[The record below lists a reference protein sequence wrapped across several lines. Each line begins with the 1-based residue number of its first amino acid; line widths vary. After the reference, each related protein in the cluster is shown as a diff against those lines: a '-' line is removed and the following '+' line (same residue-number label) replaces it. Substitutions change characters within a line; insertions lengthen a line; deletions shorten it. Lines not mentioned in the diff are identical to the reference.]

1 MRKSKNILL
10 LIMFLLFGVVSFGQF
25 SLAGN
30 GVTIECPT
38 AAPNATGVV
47 GGKTYTA
54 LTSTTLKDKS
64 KDDVDWDCVC
74 TSLVDNMDGLF
85 ENATTFNQ
93 DISSWDTS
101 NVIRMNTMFKNAT
114 AFNQNIGSWTVSKV
128 QYMGSMFRGASNFNQ
143 DIGGWNTVN
152 VTSMA
157 YMFSETPFN
166 QDIGSWNTSKNRN
179 MYRMFYG
186 ASAFDNNGQPLNWD
200 TSKVTSM
207 IGTFRNATVFN
218 RNISSWNTSSVTLM
232 TEMFF
237 NADAFNQNIGSWT
250 VSNVTDMKQMFK
262 DASVFNQDISP
273 WDTSSVTTMRQM
285 FENASNF
292 NQNIGSWTVSN
303 VTDMRQMF
311 DNAEDFNQNLN
322 SWDTSKVTNM
332 SFMFQDAKVFNGIIS
347 SWNTTSVT
355 TMDSMFERALVF
367 NQDIGSWTTSNV
379 TTMYDMFKSAK
390 RFNQDIGGW
399 STSSVTLMV
408 GMFKDAEDFNQDIGG
423 WDVSNVEEMRAMF
436 KEAESFNQDIGDW
449 DVSKVTDM
457 FGMFR
462 QASDFN
468 QDLNWDTSSV
478 TGNGMKEMFL
488 GASSFN
494 GKFNVSTWDVSKIT
508 TMDQMF
514 NGASAFNQ
522 DIGGWNTSSVTT
534 MEYMFRNTN
543 SFNQDIGEWD
553 VSNVTNMGNMFWISN
568 GGSESF
574 SQDLSSWCV
583 DNIGSEPSNFNTNTP
598 NASIDDH
605 DPNWG
610 EPCSPRVI
618 LNHSDAD
625 NKLYAGESS
634 TISVTFNQNM
644 NNTPQYSLNGGAFQ
658 NLTPTG
664 DQKKWTFPISADAIS
679 DGEYIF
685 TVSGTAIIRS
695 EIYNPSLGILDGGET
710 SVDSITFEIIK
721 VATITISN
729 VTKFYGEDDFTLT
742 ATSDSTGGYTFE
754 ALTGGIVNITGSN
767 VSILGVGTTIV
778 SVTQAADGNYNQG
791 STTFTITVLPGNPII
806 EAEDITVNYGESDF
820 TLTATSGSTGA
831 YTFEALTGGIVNITG
846 SNASILGIGTTTV
859 SVTQAADAN
868 YNQATTTFTITVLK
882 GNPII
887 ESEDITVTFG
897 DPDFTLTATSSSTGG
912 YTFEALT
919 GGIVNITGSNASIL
933 GIGTTTVSVTQAS
946 DANYNQANTTFTITV
961 LPADPIIEVEDI
973 TVTYG
978 DPDFT
983 LTATSSSTGGYT
995 FAALTGGIV
1004 NITGSN
1010 ASIAGAGSTTI
1021 LVTQAADAD
1030 YNQGSTTFTITV
1042 LPADLII
1049 EAEDITVTFGDP
1061 DFTLTATSSST
1072 GGYTFAALT
1081 GGIVNI
1087 TGSNASIL
1095 EGGTTTIE
1103 VTQAADANYNE
1114 ATTTFTITV
1123 LPADLIIEAED
1134 ITVTYGD
1141 PDFTLTATS
1150 SSTGGYTFT
1159 ALTGGIVNITGSN
1172 ASIAGAGSTT
1182 ILVTQAADTNYNS
1195 ATTTFTITVLPA
1207 DPIIDVED
1215 ILKTCGD
1222 PDFALT
1228 ATSSSTG
1235 GYTFYS
1241 SDPSVVSVDGSGTAT
1256 INSSGITIINIVQS
1270 AGVNYNSSTTSF
1282 TITVNKLN
1290 TDIIISD
1297 EIVKSYGDADF
1308 TLTATSSSSAFFAY
1322 TITDT
1327 DVATISGTTVT
1338 IKGVGST
1345 SILIEQ
1351 PIDFCY
1357 SSSSKTITLKVIKTN
1372 HEPTWTSS
1380 ITKIFG
1386 SPEFIVDP
1394 PTTNED
1400 YTGDITYFSSDPGIA
1415 SIDPTTGE
1423 VTINSVGTGSV
1434 ILTANFSEDDNYNS
1448 ALVTTTL
1455 FVVRANQSI
1464 WVSEIPTNQPLK
1476 DFSELPISAIATPS
1490 GAPVYITLSG
1500 GSAATLSGTLGN
1512 YKLVSINMT
1521 GLVTITFF
1529 TKAADHPNYN
1539 SAELVFVMDVVKLN
1553 QNITIDPSPP
1563 LFINYSE
1570 DLSYTINASSD
1581 SGLEVN
1587 YKLISGSG
1595 VSLTDNVLNISD
1607 VGEIIVDVE
1616 QPGNVEYNMAATRRV
1631 IINVL
1636 PAITILSDFDIP
1648 DKSFGETSVI
1658 ITPPKSNRSG
1668 EIYYISSNPLV
1679 AEVID
1684 GELIIKGLGSCIIT
1698 AIQSATKKY
1707 TQGVISTL
1715 FFMGDSDNDGDGIG
1729 DSIDNCYGIS
1739 NSDQSDIDR
1748 DGVGDVCDLDAD
1760 NDGWLNQVEIDCGSD
1775 PLDIDS
1781 RPLDTDAD
1789 GKANCTDLDDD
1800 GDGWSD
1806 QIEIDCGSDSL
1817 KPWIVPID
1825 TDGDGQANCEDID
1838 DDGDGWSDN
1847 DEITCNS
1854 DPLDLNSFPL
1864 DTDSDG
1870 QANCIDIDD
1879 DNDGWT
1885 DEQETSCGSDPLKS
1899 WSYPIDTDNDG
1910 ESNCVDLDDD
1920 GDGWSDQVE
1929 SECNTDPLN
1938 VFDFPVDR
1946 DNDGD
1951 PICTDPDDNQVFV
1964 SPVLTPRVV
1973 GPEATWKII
1982 NLEQYPTSIVS
1993 VYNRYGLVVFEKRNY
2008 QNDWAGIY
2016 QKTGELLPAG
2026 SYYYIVKVLETGKI
2040 KKGWFYLTY

>member
-1 MRKSKNILL
+1 
-10 LIMFLLFGVVSFGQF
+10 
-25 SLAGN
+25 
-30 GVTIECPT
+30 
-38 AAPNATGVV
+38 
-47 GGKTYTA
+47 
-54 LTSTTLKDKS
+54 
-64 KDDVDWDCVC
+64 
-74 TSLVDNMDGLF
+74 
-85 ENATTFNQ
+85 
-93 DISSWDTS
+93 
-101 NVIRMNTMFKNAT
+101 
-114 AFNQNIGSWTVSKV
+114 
-128 QYMGSMFRGASNFNQ
+128 
-143 DIGGWNTVN
+143 
-152 VTSMA
+152 
-157 YMFSETPFN
+157 
-166 QDIGSWNTSKNRN
+166 
-179 MYRMFYG
+179 
-186 ASAFDNNGQPLNWD
+186 
-200 TSKVTSM
+200 
-207 IGTFRNATVFN
+207 
-218 RNISSWNTSSVTLM
+218 
-232 TEMFF
+232 
-237 NADAFNQNIGSWT
+237 
-250 VSNVTDMKQMFK
+250 
-262 DASVFNQDISP
+262 
-273 WDTSSVTTMRQM
+273 
-285 FENASNF
+285 F

-322 SWDTSKVTNM
+322 SWDTSKVINM

-347 SWNTTSVT
+347 SWNTASVT

-543 SFNQDIGEWD
+543 SFDQDIGEWD

-568 GGSESF
+568 GGPQSF

-685 TVSGTAIIRS
+685 TVSGTAIIRG

-721 VATITISN
+721 VPTITISN
-729 VTKFYGEDDFTLT
+729 VTKLYGEDDFTLT

-806 EAEDITVNYGESDF
+806 EAEDITVNYGDSDF
-820 TLTATSGSTGA
+820 TLTATSNSTGA
-831 YTFEALTGGIVNITG
+831 YTFEALTGGVVNITG

-868 YNQATTTFTITVLK
+868 YNQATTTFTVTVLK

-887 ESEDITVTFG
+887 EAEDVTVTFG

-912 YTFEALT
+912 YTFAALT
-919 GGIVNITGSNASIL
+919 GGIANITGSNASIL

-995 FAALTGGIV
+995 FA
-1004 NITGSN
+1004 
-1010 ASIAGAGSTTI
+1010 
-1021 LVTQAADAD
+1021 
-1030 YNQGSTTFTITV
+1030 
-1042 LPADLII
+1042 
-1049 EAEDITVTFGDP
+1049 
-1061 DFTLTATSSST
+1061 
-1072 GGYTFAALT
+1072 
-1081 GGIVNI
+1081 
-1087 TGSNASIL
+1087 
-1095 EGGTTTIE
+1095 
-1103 VTQAADANYNE
+1103 
-1114 ATTTFTITV
+1114 
-1123 LPADLIIEAED
+1123 
-1134 ITVTYGD
+1134 
-1141 PDFTLTATS
+1141 
-1150 SSTGGYTFT
+1150 

-1270 AGVNYNSSTTSF
+1270 AGVNYNSSSTSF
-1282 TITVNKLN
+1282 TITVNKLD

-1308 TLTATSSSSAFFAY
+1308 SLTATSSSSAFFAY
-1322 TITDT
+1322 TIADT

-1357 SSSSKTITLKVIKTN
+1357 SSSSKTITLKVVKTN

-1386 SPEFIVDP
+1386 SPEFILDP

-1415 SIDPTTGE
+1415 SVDPTTGE
-1423 VTINSVGTGSV
+1423 VTINSVGSGSL

-1476 DFSELPISAIATPS
+1476 DFSELTISAIATPS
-1490 GAPVYITLSG
+1490 GAPVYITLSD

-1563 LFINYSE
+1563 LFINYTE
-1570 DLSYTINASSD
+1570 DLTYTINASSD

-1595 VSLTDNVLNISD
+1595 VSLTDNILNISD

-1648 DKSFGETSVI
+1648 DKSFGDTRVI

-1668 EIYYISSNPLV
+1668 EIYYVSSNPLV
-1679 AEVID
+1679 AEVVD

-1715 FFMGDSDNDGDGIG
+1715 FFMGDSD
-1729 DSIDNCYGIS
+1729 
-1739 NSDQSDIDR
+1739 
-1748 DGVGDVCDLDAD
+1748 
-1760 NDGWLNQVEIDCGSD
+1760 
-1775 PLDIDS
+1775 
-1781 RPLDTDAD
+1781 
-1789 GKANCTDLDDD
+1789 DD
-1800 GDGWSD
+1800 G
-1806 QIEIDCGSDSL
+1806 
-1817 KPWIVPID
+1817 
-1825 TDGDGQANCEDID
+1825 
-1838 DDGDGWSDN
+1838 
-1847 DEITCNS
+1847 
-1854 DPLDLNSFPL
+1854 
-1864 DTDSDG
+1864 
-1870 QANCIDIDD
+1870 
-1879 DNDGWT
+1879 
-1885 DEQETSCGSDPLKS
+1885 
-1899 WSYPIDTDNDG
+1899 
-1910 ESNCVDLDDD
+1910 
-1920 GDGWSDQVE
+1920 
-1929 SECNTDPLN
+1929 
-1938 VFDFPVDR
+1938 
-1946 DNDGD
+1946 
-1951 PICTDPDDNQVFV
+1951 
-1964 SPVLTPRVV
+1964 
-1973 GPEATWKII
+1973 
-1982 NLEQYPTSIVS
+1982 
-1993 VYNRYGLVVFEKRNY
+1993 
-2008 QNDWAGIY
+2008 
-2016 QKTGELLPAG
+2016 
-2026 SYYYIVKVLETGKI
+2026 
-2040 KKGWFYLTY
+2040 

>member
-1 MRKSKNILL
+1 MSKSKNILL
-10 LIMFLLFGVVSFGQF
+10 LIIFLIYGGSSYGQEF

-30 GVTIECPT
+30 GVTIECPGVSSGT
-38 AAPNATGVV
+38 STNTIDGVV
-47 GGKTYTA
+47 GPKTYTA
-54 LTSTTLKDKS
+54 LDAAALKAKPISDA
-64 KDDVDWDCVC
+64 DWDCVC
-74 TSLVDNMDGLF
+74 TSLVDDMEGLF
-85 ENATTFNQ
+85 KDATAFNQ

-101 NVIRMNTMFKNAT
+101 SVTNMQTTFKNASS
-114 AFNQNIGSWTVSKV
+114 FNQDIGEWDVSNV
-128 QYMGSMFRGASNFNQ
+128 TNMGSMFRGASVFNQ
-143 DIGGWNTVN
+143 NIGGWNTAK
-152 VTSMA
+152 VTSLA
-157 YMFSETPFN
+157 FMFESASQFN
-166 QDIGSWNTSKNRN
+166 QDIGSWVTSKNRN
-179 MYRMFYG
+179 MYRTFQN
-186 ASAFDNNGQPLNWD
+186 ASAFDNNGQAL
-200 TSKVTSM
+200 
-207 IGTFRNATVFN
+207 
-218 RNISSWNTSSVTLM
+218 SWNTASVTTMEGTFKNALVFNQSIGSWTTSSVIKM
-232 TEMFF
+232 QEMFQ
-237 NADAFNQNIGSWT
+237 NAELFNQNISNFYTASVTTMDSMFENADNFNQDIGSWT
-250 VSNVTDMKQMFK
+250 VSNVTNMRQMFQN
-262 DASVFNQDISP
+262 VENFNHDLNS
-273 WDTSSVTTMRQM
+273 WGTSSVTTM
-285 FENASNF
+285 A
-292 NQNIGSWTVSN
+292 
-303 VTDMRQMF
+303 
-311 DNAEDFNQNLN
+311 
-322 SWDTSKVTNM
+322 
-332 SFMFQDAKVFNGIIS
+332 FMFLGAKAFNGNIS
-347 SWNTTSVT
+347 SWNTASVT
-355 TMDSMFERALVF
+355 TMDSMFEGALVF
-367 NQDIGSWTTSNV
+367 NQDIGSWTVSNV
-379 TTMYDMFKSAK
+379 TTMEDMFKAAK
-390 RFNQDIGGW
+390 KFNQDIGGW
-399 STSSVTLMV
+399 GTSSVTTMV

-436 KEAESFNQDIGDW
+436 KEAEDFNQDIGSW
-449 DVSKVTDM
+449 TVSKVTDM
-457 FGMFR
+457 EQMFR

-478 TGNGMKEMFL
+478 TGNGMQEMFL
-488 GASSFN
+488 GANSFN

-508 TMDQMF
+508 NMAGMF

-568 GGSESF
+568 GGPQSF

-685 TVSGTAIIRS
+685 TVSGTAIIRG

-887 ESEDITVTFG
+887 EAEDVTVTF
-897 DPDFTLTATSSSTGG
+897 
-912 YTFEALT
+912 
-919 GGIVNITGSNASIL
+919 
-933 GIGTTTVSVTQAS
+933 
-946 DANYNQANTTFTITV
+946 
-961 LPADPIIEVEDI
+961 
-973 TVTYG
+973 G

-1049 EAEDITVTFGDP
+1049 EAEDITVTYGDP

-1455 FVVRANQSI
+1455 FVVKANQSI

-1490 GAPVYITLSG
+1490 GAPVYITLSV

-1668 EIYYISSNPLV
+1668 EIYYVSSNPLV
-1679 AEVID
+1679 AEVVD

-1715 FFMGDSDNDGDGIG
+1715 FFMGDSDDDGDGIG
-1729 DSIDNCYGIS
+1729 DSLDNCYGIS

-1789 GKANCTDLDDD
+1789 GQANCTDSDDD

-1879 DNDGWT
+1879 DGDGWS

-1920 GDGWSDQVE
+1920 GDGWSDQIE
-1929 SECNTDPLN
+1929 LECNTDPLN

-1951 PICTDPDDNQVFV
+1951 PICTDPDDNQIFV
-1964 SPVLTPRVV
+1964 SPLLTPRVV
-1973 GPEATWKII
+1973 GPESTWKII
-1982 NLEQYPTSIVS
+1982 NLEQYSTSIVS
-1993 VYNRYGLVVFEKRNY
+1993 VYNRYGLVVFQKRNY

-2026 SYYYIVKVLETGKI
+2026 SYYYVVKVLETGKV
-2040 KKGWFYLTY
+2040 KKGWLYLTY

>member
-54 LTSTTLKDKS
+54 LTSTTLMAKS
-64 KDDVDWDCVC
+64 KADADWDCIC

-85 ENATTFNQ
+85 EDATTFNQ

-262 DASVFNQDISP
+262 DASVFNQDISS

-322 SWDTSKVTNM
+322 SWDTSKVINM

-347 SWNTTSVT
+347 SWNTASVT

-568 GGSESF
+568 GGPQSF

-685 TVSGTAIIRS
+685 TVSGTAIIRG

-721 VATITISN
+721 VPTITISN
-729 VTKFYGEDDFTLT
+729 VTKLYGEDNFTLT
-742 ATSDSTGGYTFE
+742 ATSDSTGAF
-754 ALTGGIVNITGSN
+754 
-767 VSILGVGTTIV
+767 
-778 SVTQAADGNYNQG
+778 
-791 STTFTITVLPGNPII
+791 
-806 EAEDITVNYGESDF
+806 
-820 TLTATSGSTGA
+820 
-831 YTFEALTGGIVNITG
+831 TFEALTGGIVNITG

-859 SVTQAADAN
+859 SVTQGAD
-868 YNQATTTFTITVLK
+868 
-882 GNPII
+882 
-887 ESEDITVTFG
+887 S
-897 DPDFTLTATSSSTGG
+897 
-912 YTFEALT
+912 
-919 GGIVNITGSNASIL
+919 
-933 GIGTTTVSVTQAS
+933 
-946 DANYNQANTTFTITV
+946 NYNQANTTFTITV

-1042 LPADLII
+1042 LPADPII
-1049 EAEDITVTFGDP
+1049 EAEDITVTYGDP

-1072 GGYTFAALT
+1072 GGYTFTALT

-1087 TGSNASIL
+1087 TASNASIL

-1103 VTQAADANYNE
+1103 VTQAADANYSE

-1270 AGVNYNSSTTSF
+1270 AGVNYNSSSTSF
-1282 TITVNKLN
+1282 TITVNKLD

-1308 TLTATSSSSAFFAY
+1308 SLTATSSSSAFFAY
-1322 TITDT
+1322 TIADT

-1357 SSSSKTITLKVIKTN
+1357 SSSSKTITLKVVKTN

-1386 SPEFIVDP
+1386 SPEFILDP

-1415 SIDPTTGE
+1415 SVDPTTGE
-1423 VTINSVGTGSV
+1423 VTINSVGSGSL

-1476 DFSELPISAIATPS
+1476 DFSELTISAIATPS
-1490 GAPVYITLSG
+1490 GAPVYITLSD

-1563 LFINYSE
+1563 LFINYTE
-1570 DLSYTINASSD
+1570 DLTYTINASSD

-1595 VSLTDNVLNISD
+1595 VSLTDNILNISD

-1648 DKSFGETSVI
+1648 DKSFGDTRVI

-1668 EIYYISSNPLV
+1668 EIYYVSSNPLV
-1679 AEVID
+1679 AEVVD

-1715 FFMGDSDNDGDGIG
+1715 FFMGDSDDDGDGIG
-1729 DSIDNCYGIS
+1729 DSLDNCYGIS

-1748 DGVGDVCDLDAD
+1748 DGIGDVCDLDAD

-1789 GKANCTDLDDD
+1789 GQANCTDLDDD

-1806 QIEIDCGSDSL
+1806 QTEIDCGSDSL

-1847 DEITCNS
+1847 DEIICNS

-1864 DTDSDG
+1864 DTDADG
-1870 QANCIDIDD
+1870 EANCIDIDD
-1879 DNDGWT
+1879 DGDGWS
-1885 DEQETSCGSDPLKS
+1885 DDQETSCGSDPLKS
-1899 WSYPIDTDNDG
+1899 WSYPLDTDNDG
-1910 ESNCVDLDDD
+1910 ESNCIDLDDD

-2026 SYYYIVKVLETGKI
+2026 SYYYVVKVLETGKV
-2040 KKGWFYLTY
+2040 KKGWLYLTY